1 MKKTKKWSS
10 RPETGSFSP
19 VSLIRRSVFFI
30 GNPLSTFHKAP
41 AGERFHTDTIGPCG
55 GQTFPC
61 GKKESLMKRLLTLV
75 LGIATAATLTGT
87 ALAEGF
93 VLSDFGAR
101 GTALAGGM
109 VGRADDASAVAWNP
123 AGITQLPGTHT
134 MVGFTMIQPSGTVD
148 AKDGSGN
155 KVSTDVDKHTWVNPH
170 AYLTHQYNDRLWF
183 GLGLFSRFGLGNSYP
198 NDWPGRYNLEYI
210 SLQTISLNPNVAYKV
225 NDKLSLAMGV
235 EIMGANMLMKKDQML
250 PKDQGGHSVQN
261 RLDGQSVALGINLAA
276 HYKFNDQWAA
286 GLTWRSGVS
295 QHVKGKSKFKSD
307 IPGLEAAI
315 SPKMN
320 SDLHGNLHLP
330 DQFSAG
336 VTWRPTEDL
345 SFEAGAVYTVWSR
358 YRSLNIHLED
368 PMNRTVTSQK
378 NWHDT
383 WAFNLSAE
391 YQALDWLTLRAGYI
405 YETSCMD
412 DSTADYMTPSNG
424 RQRFTA
430 GVGFQWD
437 NWTLDLAYA
446 YLIIKPL
453 DYTQAAASM
462 LNSGVRPGRSH
473 NGSSHLAAMSLG
485 YKF

>member
-1 MKKTKKWSS
+1 
-10 RPETGSFSP
+10 
-19 VSLIRRSVFFI
+19 
-30 GNPLSTFHKAP
+30 
-41 AGERFHTDTIGPCG
+41 
-55 GQTFPC
+55 
-61 GKKESLMKRLLTLV
+61 MKRLLPLL
-75 LGIATAATLTGT
+75 LGIVTTLTLTGT

-101 GTALAGGM
+101 GTGLAGGM

-134 MVGFTMIQPSGTVD
+134 MFGFTVIQPSGTVD
-148 AKDGSGN
+148 TKENGN
-155 KVSTDVDKHTWVNPH
+155 KISTDVDRHTWINPH
-170 AYLTHQYNDRLWF
+170 AYLTHQYSDRLWF

-198 NDWPGRYNLEYI
+198 DNWPGHYNLEYI
-210 SLQTISLNPNVAYKV
+210 SLRTISLNPNIAYKV
-225 NDKLSLAMGV
+225 TDKLSLAAGV
-235 EIMGANMLMKKDQML
+235 EIMGADMLMKKDRSL
-250 PKDQGGHSVQN
+250 ALASYGFPLDVQN
-261 RLDGQSVALGINLAA
+261 RLDGQSVGIGVNLAA
-276 HYKFNDQWAA
+276 HYKFNEQWAA

-295 QHVKGKSKFKSD
+295 QHVKGDSKFKSD
-307 IPGLEAAI
+307 VPGVEDTI
-315 SPKMN
+315 SPLMN

-336 VTWRPTEDL
+336 VVWRPSEDL

-368 PMNRTVTSQK
+368 PVNASVYSQK

-412 DSTADYMTPSNG
+412 DATADYMTPSNG
-424 RQRFTA
+424 RQRFSV

-446 YLIIKPL
+446 YLHIKPL
-453 DYTQAAASM
+453 DYNSSKAADTLA
-462 LNSGVRPGRSH
+462 GRSH
-473 NGSSHLAAMSLG
+473 GGLSHLAAMSIG

>member
-1 MKKTKKWSS
+1 
-10 RPETGSFSP
+10 
-19 VSLIRRSVFFI
+19 
-30 GNPLSTFHKAP
+30 
-41 AGERFHTDTIGPCG
+41 
-55 GQTFPC
+55 
-61 GKKESLMKRLLTLV
+61 MKRLLTLV

-87 ALAEGF
+87 AFAEGF

-101 GTALAGGM
+101 GTALGRRH
-109 VGRADDASAVAWNP
+109 VGQSRRRFRRRLEPRRHHPAARNP
-123 AGITQLPGTHT
+123 HNGRLHHDPA
-134 MVGFTMIQPSGTVD
+134 SGTVD
-148 AKDGSGN
+148 AKDSYGN

-250 PKDQGGHSVQN
+250 PKDQGGYSVQN

-336 VTWRPTEDL
+336 R
-345 SFEAGAVYTVWSR
+345 
-358 YRSLNIHLED
+358 
-368 PMNRTVTSQK
+368 
-378 NWHDT
+378 
-383 WAFNLSAE
+383 
-391 YQALDWLTLRAGYI
+391 
-405 YETSCMD
+405 
-412 DSTADYMTPSNG
+412 
-424 RQRFTA
+424 
-430 GVGFQWD
+430 
-437 NWTLDLAYA
+437 DLAAHGRPQLRSRSRVYGVE
-446 YLIIKPL
+446 PL
-453 DYTQAAASM
+453 PFPEHPS
-462 LNSGVRPGRSH
+462 
-473 NGSSHLAAMSLG
+473 
-485 YKF
+485 